1 MKVSRLDTN
10 NDWTFGRNDKA
21 YVNGSRMVKQ
31 NVVTRIKSF
40 KNDWILDTDA
50 HIDWI
55 TLLGSRNSQGQIL
68 REVERVV
75 LDTDGVLR
83 INKLEIVADNK
94 KRTAKINLNFTTIY
108 DDTIN
113 EQIGNNC
120 MKPNFTAEGIQI
132 QTFEEIFNELVV
144 GYQAIY
150 GDIDFSQNTKD
161 GQVVGI
167 EANLLLDLQSF
178 GAYVATQLDPDFAT
192 GFMLRVIAK
201 LCGISPRPATF
212 SQWDLTVNSTRD
224 LTLLRVVIKLRTK

>member
-10 NDWTFGRNDKA
+10 YDWVFGRNDKA
-21 YVNGSRMVKQ
+21 YVDGSRMVRQ

-94 KRTAKINLNFTTIY
+94 KRTAQINLSFTTIY

-113 EQIGNNC
+113 EQIGI
-120 MKPNFTAEGIQI
+120 TA
-132 QTFEEIFNELVV
+132 
-144 GYQAIY
+144 
-150 GDIDFSQNTKD
+150 
-161 GQVVGI
+161 
-167 EANLLLDLQSF
+167 
-178 GAYVATQLDPDFAT
+178 
-192 GFMLRVIAK
+192 
-201 LCGISPRPATF
+201 
-212 SQWDLTVNSTRD
+212 
-224 LTLLRVVIKLRTK
+224 